1 MKKEL
6 LLICFLSIGISAIA
20 QNLIV
25 SGRVTDASTGEILS
39 DVNIVDKKAGVGVT
53 SNAYGLYSIRVKE
66 DMPFMG
72 NTNFRNIKC
81 SLTMVWIWYMLY
93 VGL

>member
-25 SGRVTDASTGEILS
+25 SGRVTDASTPAFLSTILTS
-39 DVNIVDKKAGVGVT
+39 D
-53 SNAYGLYSIRVKE
+53 
-66 DMPFMG
+66 
-72 NTNFRNIKC
+72 TN
-81 SLTMVWIWYMLY
+81 
-93 VGL
+93 